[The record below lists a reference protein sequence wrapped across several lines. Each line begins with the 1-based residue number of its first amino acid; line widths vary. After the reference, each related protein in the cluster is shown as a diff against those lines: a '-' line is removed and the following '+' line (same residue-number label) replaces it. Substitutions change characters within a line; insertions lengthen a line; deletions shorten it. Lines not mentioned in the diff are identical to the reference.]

1 MPINNVSYPFD
12 PTGVASTNLVQG
24 ERQIIPAA
32 NAANFVLIIPF
43 AAPYFRPSLKVI
55 HVPTGRT
62 LSEGVDYYCTHRFY
76 QATTKL
82 GQPIYGS
89 ITMIDKTLTGTI
101 DLEYQTVGGD
111 WTLSQL
117 QLQAILG
124 QTLLDPRTAVWEQIT
139 ELPYAFPPLPGHPHD
154 VQDLTGM
161 AEVID
166 ALHAIAQSIIDSAT
180 GANES
185 HIDDKD
191 NPHET
196 TKAQVGLS
204 LVANF
209 PPASALEASAGLADN
224 RYMTPATVRVAILDQ
239 VGSTVALH
247 IARTDNPHG
256 TTKTHVGLSNVENLP
271 LASVPEALAGTAQNR
286 YMSPYLVKALVDAVT
301 GGSVSAHAART
312 DNPHGVTKVHVG
324 LGDVPNFPAASP
336 QEAVD
341 GVANDRIMTP
351 YLVKSFFTAVIGNTL
366 QNHLDDQ
373 DNPHNVTK
381 TQVGLGS
388 VVNLPLATLAAALA
402 GIDDS
407 GYMTPRL
414 VAAAIGEYLGGGGG
428 GAGLSAH
435 LADQDN
441 PHGVTPEQIGAY
453 TTNEVDG
460 LLGNK
465 LALGATAQN
474 AARVGGLTPDEIVQQ
489 AKNRFEWPAVNP
501 IEVDDGNGG
510 EYTINDGV
518 TYTLLGYYVPPVVVD
533 PTNPPQDVIFYFTGG
548 DKRGTIATPMY
559 LGRLN
564 LAGAITMEIQQIS
577 GELGGMDF
585 GYTIAGG
592 TGAVSIFVRSPALR
606 NAISVL
612 SVSDPGDVI
621 GITSAV
627 SDTAPSGWIDASFT
641 LQDNGVNADA
651 VPGELAWGYNPHV
664 PWGVE
669 PDVLMQH
676 INVITDS
683 GEQAAAA
690 AATSLLA
697 DEYHDWI
704 AQSAYGL
711 RNSDAVLADEIGWG
725 WDAGVGAVKY
735 DVAGTTLQT
744 LRDPT
749 MYEDYVFE
757 VELSSSTTARQ
768 GLGILA
774 AGVRQF
780 GRDYGIYVFRN
791 PGGLSAD
798 SASEIYPGGDVYK
811 NLAVVLNPFQN
822 SAVDLGSRNTG
833 VTGSGN
839 GWDAMGACRVRVE
852 KSGSILTIKTSQFGT
867 TVIDNALTVTIDLD
881 SQPELAIF
889 KKPTAVGFAKFKQSS
904 GRFKVIVR
912 PGFYKPYVHLMD
924 NNGNDISTFNF
935 WNGSAWT
942 DVTTLQL
949 NRHFIKPGRLFHSEL
964 TKRLYTA
971 RRDGTLKLLQIEFEP

>member
-12 PTGVASTNLVQG
+12 HTGVASTNLVQG
-24 ERQIIPAA
+24 ERQIIPIA

-43 AAPYFRPSLKVI
+43 AAPYFWPSLKVI

-76 QATTKL
+76 AATTKL

-89 ITMIDKTLTGTI
+89 ITMIDKTLSGTI

-111 WTLSQL
+111 WTLSSL

-139 ELPYAFPPLPGHPHD
+139 ELPYAFPPLPNHPHEVSD
-154 VQDLTGM
+154 MTGM

-185 HIDDKD
+185 HIDDKN

-196 TKAQVGLS
+196 TAAQVGLG

-209 PPASALEASAGLADN
+209 PPASALEASAGLAAN

-239 VGSTVALH
+239 AGATLSLH

-256 TTKTHVGLSNVENLP
+256 VNKTQVGLSNVENLP

-341 GVANDRIMTP
+341 GTANDRIMTP
-351 YLVKSFFTAVIGNTL
+351 YLVKTFFSAVIGNTV
-366 QNHLDDQ
+366 QNHIADQ
-373 DNPHNVTK
+373 NNPHHVTK
-381 TQVGLGS
+381 LQVGLGN

-402 GIDDS
+402 GVDDS

-414 VAAAIGEYLGGGGG
+414 VAAAMTEFIGG
-428 GAGLSAH
+428 GAGAGLATH
-435 LADQDN
+435 LGDTDN
-441 PHGVTPEQIGAY
+441 PHGVTAEQVGAY
-453 TTNEVDG
+453 TTEETDG

-465 LALGATAQN
+465 LGLNATAQN
-474 AARVGGLTPDEIVQQ
+474 AARLGGLTTEEIVQQ

-501 IEVDDGNGG
+501 IDVGDYN
-510 EYTINDGV
+510 INEGV
-518 TYTLLGYYVPPVVVD
+518 TYTLLGYYVPPLVPD

-548 DKRGTIATPMY
+548 DKRDAIATPMY

-577 GELGGMDF
+577 GELGGMEF
-585 GYTIAGG
+585 GYTVEGG
-592 TGAVSIFVRSPALR
+592 TGAVSIFVKSPPLR

-627 SDTAPSGWIDASFT
+627 SDTEPPGWTNAVFT

-651 VPGELAWGYNPHV
+651 VPGELAFGYNPHAA
-664 PWGVE
+664 WSVE
-669 PDVLMQH
+669 PDTLLQMV
-676 INVITDS
+676 NVIEDS
-683 GEQAAAA
+683 GDAAAA
-690 AATSLLA
+690 EAYAADFIS
-697 DEYHDWI
+697 EYNDWI

-711 RNSDAVLADEIGWG
+711 RNSDAVLADELGWA
-725 WDAGVGAVKY
+725 WDAGVTGLGY
-735 DVAGTTLQT
+735 TGAGTTLQT
-744 LRDPT
+744 LRDPN
-749 MYEDYVFE
+749 MYQDYVFE
-757 VELSSSTTARQ
+757 VEISSTSTLRHSV
-768 GLGILA
+768 GILA

-780 GRDYGIYVFRN
+780 GRDYGIYVMRN
-791 PGGLSAD
+791 PGGTTAD
-798 SASEIYPGGDVYK
+798 SAGSLYPGGDKYK
-811 NLAVVLNPFQN
+811 NLTVVRNPFQN
-822 SAVDLGSRNTG
+822 DAIDLGSRTSG

-839 GWDAMGACRVRVE
+839 GWDQSGVCRVRVE
-852 KSGSILTIKTSQFGT
+852 KSGSILTIKTSQLGSM
-867 TVIDNALTVTIDLD
+867 VIDNALTVTLDLD
-881 SQPELAIF
+881 SSPELAIF
-889 KKPTAVGFAKFKQSS
+889 KKPTAIGMAKFKQANAK
-904 GRFKVIVR
+904 FKVITR
-912 PGFYKPYVHLMD
+912 PGMYRPYVLRGTTA
-924 NNGNDISTFNF
+924 GNDSSTYNSY
-935 WNGSAWT
+935 NGATW
-942 DVTTLQL
+942 DAVTPMHLS
-949 NRHFIKPGRLFHSEL
+949 RDFIKPGRLYYSEL
-964 TKRLYTA
+964 TKRLYYA
-971 RRDGTLKLLQIEFEP
+971 RRNGTLKLLQIEFEP